1 MKTIEAECDNF
12 LEMVV
17 PDTAPKVQIDGM
29 RKAFYAGAVAMHNL
43 FLSAVNS
50 REDDEV
56 SLENIERLSD
66 EIHTIISKEFKRIE
80 DDNNKLPR
88 SPKS

>member
-12 LEMVV
+12 LEMVL
-17 PDTAPKVQIDGM
+17 PDTAPKAQINSM
-29 RKAFYAGAVAMHNL
+29 RQAFYAGAITMHHL

-56 SLENIERLSD
+56 NLENLERLSD
-66 EIHTIISKEFKRIE
+66 EINTIMRKESLKAQK
-80 DDNNKLPR
+80 DDNK
-88 SPKS
+88 